1 MSYFRRVSPVRV
13 SLALLVGLTGCV
25 VAGCPAGDEPSRSAS
40 SPRSRPEAPP
50 RTQAAER
57 PAGAVLRS
65 RADSV
70 VAALVAGINRRDAEL
85 VAALASHPGDQPNAA
100 AARDAI
106 DDFRHYF
113 RGESVARYAFV
124 REHGAG
130 TQPRAVHFEYE
141 LVTEGGV
148 RKPVVAYYD
157 GRSDRLRVYDEF
169 LSYSG
174 FARSLVRGVV
184 EALRAHDAVRL
195 ARLFSPDDIDY
206 PVGLAERV
214 VTNYARRFDLRT
226 LRYEFDGLGPQRPGD
241 YGPRVHR
248 WFRYTIHGSKG
259 ASLVEHRVEL
269 IHGDGLVG
277 WRDPLVPPPSD

>member
-1 MSYFRRVSPVRV
+1 MSYCRRVSSVRV
-13 SLALLVGLTGCV
+13 SLALLVALTGCV
-25 VAGCPAGDEPSRSAS
+25 VAGCPAGDEPSRSTS

-50 RTQAAER
+50 RTRAAER
-57 PAGAVLRS
+57 PAAALLRS

-70 VAALVAGINRRDAEL
+70 VAQLVVGINRRDAGL
-85 VAALASHPGDQPNAA
+85 VAALASHLGEQPNAA

-106 DDFRHYF
+106 DDFHHYF

-124 REHGAG
+124 REHG
-130 TQPRAVHFEYE
+130 TQQRAIHFEYE
-141 LVTEGGV
+141 LVTEGDV

-157 GRSDRLRVYDEF
+157 GRTDRLRVYDEF

-174 FARSLVRGVV
+174 VAHSLVRSVV
-184 EALRAHDAVRL
+184 EALRAHDAARL

-206 PVGLAERV
+206 PVGLAEQV
-214 VTNYARRFDLRT
+214 VANYARRFDLGT

-259 ASLVEHRVEL
+259 ASPFEHRVEL

-277 WRDPLVPPPSD
+277 WRDSLVPPPSA